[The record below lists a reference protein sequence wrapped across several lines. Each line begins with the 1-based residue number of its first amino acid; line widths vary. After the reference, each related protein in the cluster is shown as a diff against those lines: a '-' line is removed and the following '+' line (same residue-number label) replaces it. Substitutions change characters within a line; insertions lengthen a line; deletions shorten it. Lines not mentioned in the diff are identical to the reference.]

1 MMAEYIDDV
10 RKYDS
15 EADEEAVNKIVKRLG
30 IALRSRDASLVSC
43 SSQSELNTVK
53 EKWCKNRLDLSDDQA
68 DEAIQNTCQTM
79 KDARSKSRVTF
90 YYLCAKHSG
99 TMEKVHAL

>member
-1 MMAEYIDDV
+1 MAEYIDDV

-15 EADEEAVNKIVKRLG
+15 EADQEAVDKIVKRLG

-43 SSQSELNTVK
+43 SSSSELATVK
-53 EKWCKNRLDLSDDQA
+53 DKWCKNRLELSDGEA
-68 DEAIQNTCQTM
+68 DDVIQKVCEAM
-79 KDARSKSRVTF
+79 KGTNQKSRVTF

-99 TMEKVHAL
+99 TLDKVHAL

>member
-1 MMAEYIDDV
+1 MADYIENV
-10 RKYDS
+10 RKYDAN
-15 EADEEAVNKIVKRLG
+15 ADQAMVDKIVKRLG

-43 SSQSELNTVK
+43 SSKSELDTVK

-68 DEAIQNTCQTM
+68 DDVIKKVCEEMNSE
-79 KDARSKSRVTF
+79 RSKSRVTF

-99 TMEKVHAL
+99 KMDKVGAL

>member
-1 MMAEYIDDV
+1 MADYIEDV

-15 EADEEAVNKIVKRLG
+15 NADQEAVDKIVKRLG

-43 SSQSELNTVK
+43 SSSSELDTVK
-53 EKWCKNRLDLSDDQA
+53 EKWCKNRLDLSDDKA
-68 DEAIQNTCQTM
+68 DDVIQKVCQEM
-79 KDARSKSRVTF
+79 KDSRSKSRVTF

-99 TMEKVHAL
+99 TMDKVKAL

>member
-1 MMAEYIDDV
+1 MADYIEDV

-15 EADEEAVNKIVKRLG
+15 DADQEAVDKIVKRLG

-43 SSQSELNTVK
+43 SSSSELDTVK
-53 EKWCKNRLDLSDDQA
+53 EKWCKNRLDLDDGQA
-68 DEAIQNTCQTM
+68 DDVIQKVCQEM

-99 TMEKVHAL
+99 TMDKVKAL

>member
-1 MMAEYIDDV
+1 MAEYIDDV

-15 EADEEAVNKIVKRLG
+15 GADEEAVDKIVKRLG
-30 IALRSRDASLVSC
+30 IALRSRDARTVSC
-43 SSQSELNTVK
+43 TSDSELKTVK

-68 DEAIQNTCQTM
+68 DDVVQKVCEDM
-79 KDARSKSRVTF
+79 KGVNSKSRVTF

-99 TMEKVHAL
+99 TLDKVKNL